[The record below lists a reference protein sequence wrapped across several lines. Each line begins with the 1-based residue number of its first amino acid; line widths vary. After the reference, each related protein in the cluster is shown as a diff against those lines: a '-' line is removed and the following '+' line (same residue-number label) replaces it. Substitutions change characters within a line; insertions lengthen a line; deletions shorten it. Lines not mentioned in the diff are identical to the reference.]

1 MPTDYEWNWQQ
12 MAAKLGMQV
21 RDGLDREVP
30 VLAFDSYLHEPF
42 VPSEGFRR
50 GQLITWSAGTW
61 HPAVFPREFS
71 DRDMLIR
78 MASYPGDG
86 MLLDDSVRYA
96 YRELGSVPDLLS
108 RLAKYDKWEY
118 DRRNYAEEQW
128 AKRTLLYGKAYPKNF
143 REYSIRYAYPAGSK
157 DNHWTVP
164 EGARDGETFTVQYT
178 YDPRQIGTR
187 QAYYGWDV
195 DAVSIRAQLEDVRA
209 GRLPRMYGPRARQL
223 LALGNFPPHSEYLS
237 WMSYVDYLKYCA
249 YPKFPKP
256 AARLPD
262 A

>member
-12 MAAKLGMQV
+12 MAEKLGM
-21 RDGLDREVP
+21 RMREGLDRKVP
-30 VLAFDSYLHEPF
+30 GFTVDSCPPELF
-42 VPSEGFRR
+42 VPSGGFRR
-50 GQLITWSAGTW
+50 CQLITWGAGTS

-71 DRDMLIR
+71 DRDMMIR
-78 MASYPGDG
+78 MAIYPGDE
-86 MLLDDSVRYA
+86 MPLDESIRYVHP
-96 YRELGSVPDLLS
+96 ELGSASDFLS
-108 RLAKYDKWEY
+108 RLAKYDIWEY
-118 DRRNYAEEQW
+118 DTQKYAEEQW

-143 REYSIRYAYPAGSK
+143 RDYSIRYAYPAGSK

-178 YDPRQIGTR
+178 YDPRQVGAR

-195 DAVSIRAQLEDVRA
+195 DAMSIRAQLEDVRA

-223 LALGNFPPHSEYLS
+223 LALGNFAPHSKYLS